1 MDDVDSDNSV
11 SMTWEIDPASGTMR
25 HKKTGTKVST
35 DSGITRLGQLNLPE
49 QSEIMQHLS
58 SCEGRTESL

>member
-1 MDDVDSDNSV
+1 MFDPRLEMDDVDSDNSV

-35 DSGITRLGQLNLPE
+35 DSGIT
-49 QSEIMQHLS
+49 HLS
-58 SCEGRTESL
+58 CNSCDLDSERPT